1 MTSRPGDG
9 LFRDRT
15 TEAEHFYPREP
26 GGSLL
31 PTLPPASAAAS
42 QVGSAPILSLA
53 ERFVLHHDQTPA
65 SHILEGNRCPGPG
78 SLTTSVHFFHGQV
91 SRKGEKA
98 TGLIRDKGSLD
109 STDSKCRGLEVRVR
123 STCVCVW
130 GGNLLD
136 LSAGSKVKSV
146 NHSQP
151 QWLCLQNETQC
162 QLPAPARGAQGG
174 CELSKVV

>member
-1 MTSRPGDG
+1 MNIRPGDG

-42 QVGSAPILSLA
+42 QVGSAAILSLA

-109 STDSKCRGLEVRVR
+109 GTDSKCRGLEVRVS
-123 STCVCVW
+123 STCVW
-130 GGNLLD
+130 GGG
-136 LSAGSKVKSV
+136 AG
-146 NHSQP
+146 
-151 QWLCLQNETQC
+151 
-162 QLPAPARGAQGG
+162 GG
-174 CELSKVV
+174 SPGSICGI